1 MKVAVLGKV
10 DQKGLSFL
18 RENEFNVIEIENF
31 EIQNLKEQLKDV
43 DGILLRTTRLDKEIL
58 QHCDNLKII
67 SRHGVGYD
75 NVDLDFLNENKIALG
90 ITSTSNAVSVAEH
103 VLSFFIYLTKNLS
116 LSDSLVKEGNFEK
129 RSNLPNFF
137 ELYKKKVL
145 IIGFGRIGKEV
156 AKRCLGFDMEV
167 YVYDPFLDN
176 EIIIRN
182 QCIPIEKNQGLAIAD
197 FITIHLPL
205 NGDTKNF
212 ISQTELNVMKKNS
225 ILVNTSRGGIVNEN
239 DLCIALES
247 KKIQGAGMDVFA
259 SEPPE
264 SNHPF
269 FKLDNI
275 LLTPHNAA
283 LTLECRERMSL
294 EASQNIFFF
303 LNNMTELNVENLVN
317 KKFLKKLKIS

>member
-18 RENEFNVIEIENF
+18 KENEFKVIEIESF

-43 DGILLRTTRLDKEIL
+43 DGILLRTTKLDKEIL
-58 QHCDNLKII
+58 EHCDNLKII

-75 NVDLDFLNENKIALG
+75 NVDLDFLNDNKIALC

-103 VLSFFIYLTKNLS
+103 VLSFFIYLTKKLS

-129 RSNLPNFF
+129 RSELPNFF

-205 NGDTKNF
+205 NIDTKNF
-212 ISQTELNVMKKNS
+212 ISQTELNLMRKNS

-239 DLCIALES
+239 DLCIALDS
-247 KKIQGAGMDVFA
+247 KKIQGAGMDVFV

-294 EASQNIFFF
+294 EASQNIVFF
-303 LNNMTELNVENLVN
+303 LNNMSELNVENLVN
-317 KKFLKKLKIS
+317 KKYL

>member
-18 RENEFNVIEIENF
+18 KENEFKVIEIENF

-43 DGILLRTTRLDKEIL
+43 DGILLRTTKLDKEIL
-58 QHCDNLKII
+58 EHCDNLKII

-75 NVDLDFLNENKIALG
+75 NVDLDFLNENKIALC

-129 RSNLPNFF
+129 RSQLPNFF

-176 EIIIRN
+176 EIIIKN

-205 NGDTKNF
+205 NRDTKNF
-212 ISQTELNVMKKNS
+212 ISQTELNLMRKNS

-247 KKIQGAGMDVFA
+247 RKIQGAGMDVFV

-294 EASQNIFFF
+294 EASQNIVFF
-303 LNNMTELNVENLVN
+303 LKNMSELNVENLVN
-317 KKFLKKLKIS
+317 KKYL

>member
-18 RENEFNVIEIENF
+18 KENEFKVIEIESF

-43 DGILLRTTRLDKEIL
+43 DGILLRTTKLDKEIL
-58 QHCDNLKII
+58 EHCDNLKII

-75 NVDLDFLNENKIALG
+75 NVDLDFLNENKIALC

-103 VLSFFIYLTKNLS
+103 VLSFFIYLTKKLS

-129 RSNLPNFF
+129 RSELPNFF

-205 NGDTKNF
+205 NRDTKNF
-212 ISQTELNVMKKNS
+212 ISQTELNLMRKNS

-239 DLCIALES
+239 DLCIALDS
-247 KKIQGAGMDVFA
+247 KKIQGAGMDVFV

-294 EASQNIFFF
+294 EASQNIVFF
-303 LNNMTELNVENLVN
+303 LNNMSELNVENLVN
-317 KKFLKKLKIS
+317 KKYL

>member
-18 RENEFNVIEIENF
+18 KENEFKVIEIENF

-43 DGILLRTTRLDKEIL
+43 DGILLRTTKLDKEIL
-58 QHCDNLKII
+58 EHCDNLKII

-75 NVDLDFLNENKIALG
+75 NVDLDFLNENKIALC

-129 RSNLPNFF
+129 RSQLPNFF

-176 EIIIRN
+176 EIIIKN

-247 KKIQGAGMDVFA
+247 KKIQGAGMDVFV

-294 EASQNIFFF
+294 EASQNIVFF
-303 LNNMTELNVENLVN
+303 LNNMSELNVENLVN
-317 KKFLKKLKIS
+317 KKYL

>member
-18 RENEFNVIEIENF
+18 KENEFKVIEIESF

-43 DGILLRTTRLDKEIL
+43 DGILLRTTKLDKEIL
-58 QHCDNLKII
+58 EHCDNLKII

-75 NVDLDFLNENKIALG
+75 NVDLDFLNDNKIALC

-103 VLSFFIYLTKNLS
+103 VLSFFIYLTKKLS

-129 RSNLPNFF
+129 RSELPNFF

-205 NGDTKNF
+205 NRDTKNF
-212 ISQTELNVMKKNS
+212 ISQTELNLMRKNS

-239 DLCIALES
+239 DLYIALDS
-247 KKIQGAGMDVFA
+247 KKIQGAGMDVFV

-294 EASQNIFFF
+294 EASQNIVFF
-303 LNNMTELNVENLVN
+303 LHNMSELNVENLVN
-317 KKFLKKLKIS
+317 KKYL

>member
-18 RENEFNVIEIENF
+18 RENEFKVIEIENF

-43 DGILLRTTRLDKEIL
+43 DGILLRTTKLDKEIL
-58 QHCDNLKII
+58 EHCDNLKII

-75 NVDLDFLNENKIALG
+75 NVDLDFLNDNKIALC

-103 VLSFFIYLTKNLS
+103 VLSFFIYLTKKLS
-116 LSDSLVKEGNFEK
+116 LSDNLVKEGNFEK
-129 RSNLPNFF
+129 KSELPNFF

-212 ISQTELNVMKKNS
+212 ISQTELNLMRKNS

-247 KKIQGAGMDVFA
+247 KKIQGAGMDVFV

-294 EASQNIFFF
+294 EASQNIVFF
-303 LNNMTELNVENLVN
+303 LKNISELNVENLVN
-317 KKFLKKLKIS
+317 KKYL

>member
-18 RENEFNVIEIENF
+18 KENEFKVIEIESF

-43 DGILLRTTRLDKEIL
+43 DGILLRTTKLDKEIL
-58 QHCDNLKII
+58 EHCDNLKII

-75 NVDLDFLNENKIALG
+75 NVDLDFLNENKIALC

-129 RSNLPNFF
+129 RSQLPNFF

-212 ISQTELNVMKKNS
+212 ISQTELNLMRKNS

-247 KKIQGAGMDVFA
+247 KKIQGAGMDVFV

-294 EASQNIFFF
+294 EASQNIVFF
-303 LNNMTELNVENLVN
+303 LNNMSELNVENLVN
-317 KKFLKKLKIS
+317 KKYL

>member
-18 RENEFNVIEIENF
+18 KENEFKVIEIENF

-43 DGILLRTTRLDKEIL
+43 DGILLRTTKLDKEIL

-116 LSDSLVKEGNFEK
+116 LSDSLVKEGNFEN
-129 RSNLPNFF
+129 RSQLPNFF

-247 KKIQGAGMDVFA
+247 KKIQGAGMDVFV

-294 EASQNIFFF
+294 EASQNIVFF
-303 LNNMTELNVENLVN
+303 LKNMSELNVENLVN
-317 KKFLKKLKIS
+317 KKYL

>member
-18 RENEFNVIEIENF
+18 KENEFKVIEIENF

-43 DGILLRTTRLDKEIL
+43 DGILLRTTKLDKEIL
-58 QHCDNLKII
+58 QHCNNLKII

-75 NVDLDFLNENKIALG
+75 NVDLDFLNENKIALC

-129 RSNLPNFF
+129 RSELPNFF

-182 QCIPIEKNQGLAIAD
+182 QCIPIEKNQGLGIAD

-247 KKIQGAGMDVFA
+247 KKIQGAGMDVFV

-294 EASQNIFFF
+294 EASQNIVFF
-303 LNNMTELNVENLVN
+303 LKNMSELNVENLVN
-317 KKFLKKLKIS
+317 KKYL

>member
-18 RENEFNVIEIENF
+18 KENEFKVIEIESF

-43 DGILLRTTRLDKEIL
+43 DGILLRTTKLDKEIL
-58 QHCDNLKII
+58 EHCDNLKII

-75 NVDLDFLNENKIALG
+75 NVDLDFLNENKIALC

-129 RSNLPNFF
+129 RSQLPNFF

-247 KKIQGAGMDVFA
+247 KKIQGAGMDVFV

-294 EASQNIFFF
+294 EASQNIVFF
-303 LNNMTELNVENLVN
+303 LNNMSELNVENLVN
-317 KKFLKKLKIS
+317 KKYL

>member
-1 MKVAVLGKV
+1 MKIAILGTV
-10 DQKGLSFL
+10 HPKGLEFL
-18 RENEFNVIEIENF
+18 KNNEFEVFEVDNF
-31 EIQNLKEQLKDV
+31 EIQSLKESLKNV
-43 DGILLRTTRLDKEIL
+43 DGILLRTSKLDQDIL

-75 NVDLDFLNENKIALG
+75 NVDLDFLNQNKIALG
-90 ITSTSNAVSVAEH
+90 ITSTSNAASVSEH
-103 VLSFFIYLTKNLS
+103 VMSFFIYLTKNLS
-116 LSDSLVKEGNFEK
+116 LSDSLVKEGNFDK
-129 RSNLPNFF
+129 RSQLPDIF

-167 YVYDPFLDN
+167 YVYDPFLDSDSIKKN
-176 EIIIRN
+176 K
-182 QCIPIEKNQGLAIAD
+182 CIPIEKNEGLALAD

-205 NGDTKNF
+205 NENTTNF
-212 ISQTELNVMKKNS
+212 ISEADLKIMKKNTV
-225 ILVNTSRGGIVNEN
+225 LVNTSRGGIINED
-239 DLCIALES
+239 DLYQALKV
-247 KKIQGAGMDVFA
+247 KKIQGAGMDVYT

-264 SNHPF
+264 PNHPF

-294 EASQNIFFF
+294 EASQNIVYF
-303 LNNMTELNVENLVN
+303 LKNMNELNKENLVN
-317 KKFLKKLKIS
+317 KKYL

>member
-18 RENEFNVIEIENF
+18 KENEFKVIEIESF

-43 DGILLRTTRLDKEIL
+43 DGILLRTTKLDKEIL
-58 QHCDNLKII
+58 EHCDNLKII

-75 NVDLDFLNENKIALG
+75 NVDLDFLNDNKIALC
-90 ITSTSNAVSVAEH
+90 ITSTSNSVSVAEH
-103 VLSFFIYLTKNLS
+103 VLSFFIYLTKKLS

-129 RSNLPNFF
+129 RSELPNFF

-205 NGDTKNF
+205 NRDTKNF
-212 ISQTELNVMKKNS
+212 ISQTEINLMRKNS

-239 DLCIALES
+239 DLCIALDS
-247 KKIQGAGMDVFA
+247 KKIQGAGMDVFV

-294 EASQNIFFF
+294 EASQNIVFF
-303 LNNMTELNVENLVN
+303 LNNMSELNVENLVN
-317 KKFLKKLKIS
+317 KKYL

>member
-10 DQKGLSFL
+10 DPKGLSFL
-18 RENEFNVIEIENF
+18 IENEFKVIEIESF

-43 DGILLRTTRLDKEIL
+43 DGILLRTTKLDKEIL
-58 QHCDNLKII
+58 EHCDNLKII

-75 NVDLDFLNENKIALG
+75 NVDLDFLNENKIALC

-103 VLSFFIYLTKNLS
+103 VLSFFIYLTKKLS

-129 RSNLPNFF
+129 RSELPNFF

-212 ISQTELNVMKKNS
+212 ISQTELNQMRKNS

-239 DLCIALES
+239 DLCIALDS
-247 KKIQGAGMDVFA
+247 KKIQGAGMDVFV

-294 EASQNIFFF
+294 EASQNIVFF
-303 LNNMTELNVENLVN
+303 LNNMSELNVENLVN
-317 KKFLKKLKIS
+317 KKYL

>member
-18 RENEFNVIEIENF
+18 KENEFKVIEIENF

-43 DGILLRTTRLDKEIL
+43 DGILLRTTKLDKEIL
-58 QHCDNLKII
+58 EHCDNLKII

-75 NVDLDFLNENKIALG
+75 NVDLNFLNDNKIALC

-103 VLSFFIYLTKNLS
+103 VLSFFIYLTKKLS

-129 RSNLPNFF
+129 RSSLPNFF

-212 ISQTELNVMKKNS
+212 ISQKELNVMKKNS

-247 KKIQGAGMDVFA
+247 KKIQGAGMDVFV

-264 SNHPF
+264 SSHPF

-294 EASQNIFFF
+294 EASQNIVFF
-303 LNNMTELNVENLVN
+303 LKNMSELNVENLVN
-317 KKFLKKLKIS
+317 KQYL

>member
-18 RENEFNVIEIENF
+18 KENEFKVIEIENF

-75 NVDLDFLNENKIALG
+75 NVDLDFLNENKIALC

-103 VLSFFIYLTKNLS
+103 VLSFFIYLTKKLS
-116 LSDSLVKEGNFEK
+116 LSDSLVKEGDFEK
-129 RSNLPNFF
+129 RSKLPNFF

-212 ISQTELNVMKKNS
+212 ISQTELNVMKKKS

-247 KKIQGAGMDVFA
+247 KKIQGAGMDVFV

-294 EASQNIFFF
+294 EASQNIVFF
-303 LNNMTELNVENLVN
+303 LKNISELNVENLVN
-317 KKFLKKLKIS
+317 KKYL

>member
-18 RENEFNVIEIENF
+18 RENEFKVIEIENF

-43 DGILLRTTRLDKEIL
+43 DGILLRTTKLDKEIL
-58 QHCDNLKII
+58 EHCDNLKII

-75 NVDLDFLNENKIALG
+75 NVDLDFLNDNKIALC

-103 VLSFFIYLTKNLS
+103 VLSFFIYLTKKLS

-129 RSNLPNFF
+129 RSELPNFF

-212 ISQTELNVMKKNS
+212 ISQTELNLMRKNS

-239 DLCIALES
+239 DLCIALDS
-247 KKIQGAGMDVFA
+247 KKIQGAGMDVFV

-294 EASQNIFFF
+294 EASQNIVFF
-303 LNNMTELNVENLVN
+303 LNNMSELNVENLVN
-317 KKFLKKLKIS
+317 KKYL

>member
-18 RENEFNVIEIENF
+18 KENEFKVIEIENF
-31 EIQNLKEQLKDV
+31 EIQNLKEQLEDV

-103 VLSFFIYLTKNLS
+103 VLSFFIYLTKNLT

-129 RSNLPNFF
+129 RSQLPNFF

-205 NGDTKNF
+205 NRDTKNF
-212 ISQTELNVMKKNS
+212 ISQTELNLMRKNS

-247 KKIQGAGMDVFA
+247 KKIQGAGMDVFV

-294 EASQNIFFF
+294 EASQNIVFF
-303 LNNMTELNVENLVN
+303 LKNMSELNVENLVN
-317 KKFLKKLKIS
+317 KKYL

>member
-18 RENEFNVIEIENF
+18 KENEFKVIEIESF

-43 DGILLRTTRLDKEIL
+43 DGILLRTTKLDKEIL
-58 QHCDNLKII
+58 EHCDNLKII

-75 NVDLDFLNENKIALG
+75 NVDLDFLNENKIALC

-103 VLSFFIYLTKNLS
+103 VLSFFIYLTKKLS

-129 RSNLPNFF
+129 RSKLPNFF

-212 ISQTELNVMKKNS
+212 ISQTELNLMRKNS

-247 KKIQGAGMDVFA
+247 KKIQGAGMDVFV

-294 EASQNIFFF
+294 EASQNIVFF
-303 LNNMTELNVENLVN
+303 LNNMSELNVENLVN
-317 KKFLKKLKIS
+317 KKYL

>member
-18 RENEFNVIEIENF
+18 KENEFKFIEIENF
-31 EIQNLKEQLKDV
+31 ETQNLKEQLKDV
-43 DGILLRTTRLDKEIL
+43 DGILLRTTKLDKEIL
-58 QHCDNLKII
+58 EHCDNLKII

-75 NVDLDFLNENKIALG
+75 NVDLDFLNDNKIALC

-103 VLSFFIYLTKNLS
+103 VLSFFIYLTKKLS

-129 RSNLPNFF
+129 RSELPNFF

-212 ISQTELNVMKKNS
+212 ISQTELNLMRKNS

-239 DLCIALES
+239 DLFIALES
-247 KKIQGAGMDVFA
+247 KKIQGAGMDVFV
-259 SEPPE
+259 SEPPD

-303 LNNMTELNVENLVN
+303 LNNMSELNVENLVN

>member
-18 RENEFNVIEIENF
+18 KENEFKVIEIESF

-43 DGILLRTTRLDKEIL
+43 DGILLRTTKLDKEIL
-58 QHCDNLKII
+58 EHCDNLKII

-75 NVDLDFLNENKIALG
+75 NVDLDFLNENKIALC

-103 VLSFFIYLTKNLS
+103 VLSFFIYLTKKLS

-129 RSNLPNFF
+129 RSKLPNFF

-212 ISQTELNVMKKNS
+212 ISQTELNLMKKNS

-247 KKIQGAGMDVFA
+247 KKIQGAGMDVFV

-294 EASQNIFFF
+294 EASQNIVFF
-303 LNNMTELNVENLVN
+303 LNNMSELNVENLVN
-317 KKFLKKLKIS
+317 KKYL

>member
-18 RENEFNVIEIENF
+18 KENEFKVIEIENF
-31 EIQNLKEQLKDV
+31 EIQNLREQLEDV

-75 NVDLDFLNENKIALG
+75 NVDLDFLNENKIALS

-103 VLSFFIYLTKNLS
+103 VLSFFIYLIKNLS
-116 LSDSLVKEGNFEK
+116 LSDRLVKEGNFEI
-129 RSNLPNFF
+129 RSQLPNFF

-176 EIIIRN
+176 EIIIKN

-212 ISQTELNVMKKNS
+212 ISQTELNLMKKNS

-247 KKIQGAGMDVFA
+247 KKIQGAGMDVFV

-294 EASQNIFFF
+294 EASQNIVFF
-303 LNNMTELNVENLVN
+303 LKNMSELNVENLVN
-317 KKFLKKLKIS
+317 KKYL

>member
-18 RENEFNVIEIENF
+18 RENEFKVIEIENF

-75 NVDLDFLNENKIALG
+75 NVDLDFLNENKIALC

-212 ISQTELNVMKKNS
+212 ISQTELNQMRKNS

-239 DLCIALES
+239 DLCIALDS
-247 KKIQGAGMDVFA
+247 KKIQGAGMDVFV

-294 EASQNIFFF
+294 EASQNIVFF
-303 LNNMTELNVENLVN
+303 LNNMSELNVENLVN
-317 KKFLKKLKIS
+317 KKYL

>member
-18 RENEFNVIEIENF
+18 KENEFKVIEIESF

-58 QHCDNLKII
+58 EHCDNLKII

-75 NVDLDFLNENKIALG
+75 NVDLDFLNENKIALC

-129 RSNLPNFF
+129 RSKLPNFF

-176 EIIIRN
+176 EIIIKN

-212 ISQTELNVMKKNS
+212 ISQTELNVMKKKS

-247 KKIQGAGMDVFA
+247 KKIQGAGIDVFV

-294 EASQNIFFF
+294 EASQNIVFF
-303 LNNMTELNVENLVN
+303 LKNMSKLNVENLLN
-317 KKFLKKLKIS
+317 KKYL

>member
-1 MKVAVLGKV
+1 MKVAVLGIV
-10 DQKGLSFL
+10 DPKGLSFL
-18 RENEFNVIEIENF
+18 KENEFKVIEIENF

-75 NVDLDFLNENKIALG
+75 NVDLDFLNENKIALC

-129 RSNLPNFF
+129 RSQLPNFF

-205 NGDTKNF
+205 NRDTENF

-247 KKIQGAGMDVFA
+247 KKIQGAGMDVFV

-294 EASQNIFFF
+294 EASQNIVFF
-303 LNNMTELNVENLVN
+303 LNNMSELNVENLVN
-317 KKFLKKLKIS
+317 KKYL

>member
-18 RENEFNVIEIENF
+18 KENEFKVIEIENF

-43 DGILLRTTRLDKEIL
+43 DGILLRTTKLDKEIL
-58 QHCDNLKII
+58 EHCDNLKII

-75 NVDLDFLNENKIALG
+75 NVDLDFLNENKIALC

-103 VLSFFIYLTKNLS
+103 VLSFFIYLTKNLT

-129 RSNLPNFF
+129 RSQLPNFF

-247 KKIQGAGMDVFA
+247 KKIQGAGMDVFV

-294 EASQNIFFF
+294 EASQNIVFF
-303 LNNMTELNVENLVN
+303 LKNMSELNVENLVN
-317 KKFLKKLKIS
+317 KKYL

>member
-18 RENEFNVIEIENF
+18 RENEFKVIEIENF

-43 DGILLRTTRLDKEIL
+43 DGILLRTTKLDKEIL
-58 QHCDNLKII
+58 EHCDNLKII

-75 NVDLDFLNENKIALG
+75 NVDLDFLNDNKIALC

-103 VLSFFIYLTKNLS
+103 VLSFFIYLTKKLS

-129 RSNLPNFF
+129 RSQLPNFF

-212 ISQTELNVMKKNS
+212 ISQKELNVMKKNS

-247 KKIQGAGMDVFA
+247 KKIQGAGMDVFV

-264 SNHPF
+264 SSHPF

-294 EASQNIFFF
+294 EASQNIVFF
-303 LNNMTELNVENLVN
+303 LKDMSELNVENLVN
-317 KKFLKKLKIS
+317 KKYL

>member
-18 RENEFNVIEIENF
+18 KENEFKVIEIESF

-43 DGILLRTTRLDKEIL
+43 DGILLRTTKLDKEIL
-58 QHCDNLKII
+58 EHCDNLKII

-75 NVDLDFLNENKIALG
+75 NVDLDFLNENKIALC

-116 LSDSLVKEGNFEK
+116 LSDNLVKEGNFEN
-129 RSNLPNFF
+129 RSSLPNFF
-137 ELYKKKVL
+137 ELFKKKVL

-176 EIIIRN
+176 EIIIKN

-205 NGDTKNF
+205 NRDTKNF
-212 ISQTELNVMKKNS
+212 ISQTELNLMRKNS

-239 DLCIALES
+239 DLCIALDS
-247 KKIQGAGMDVFA
+247 KKIQGAGMDVFV

-294 EASQNIFFF
+294 EASQNIVFF
-303 LNNMTELNVENLVN
+303 LNNMSELNVENLVN
-317 KKFLKKLKIS
+317 KKYL

>member
-18 RENEFNVIEIENF
+18 KENEFEVIEIENF

-43 DGILLRTTRLDKEIL
+43 DGILLRTTKLDKEIL
-58 QHCDNLKII
+58 EHCDNLKII

-75 NVDLDFLNENKIALG
+75 NVDLDFLNENKIALC

-129 RSNLPNFF
+129 RSKLPNFF

-145 IIGFGRIGKEV
+145 IIGFGRIVKEV

-176 EIIIRN
+176 EIIIRK

-212 ISQTELNVMKKNS
+212 ISQTELNLMRKNS
-225 ILVNTSRGGIVNEN
+225 ILVNTSRGGIVNE
-239 DLCIALES
+239 
-247 KKIQGAGMDVFA
+247 
-259 SEPPE
+259 
-264 SNHPF
+264 
-269 FKLDNI
+269 
-275 LLTPHNAA
+275 
-283 LTLECRERMSL
+283 
-294 EASQNIFFF
+294 
-303 LNNMTELNVENLVN
+303 MTYA
-317 KKFLKKLKIS
+317 

>member
-18 RENEFNVIEIENF
+18 KENEFKVIEIESF

-58 QHCDNLKII
+58 EHCDNLKII

-75 NVDLDFLNENKIALG
+75 NVDLDFLNENKIALC

-129 RSNLPNFF
+129 RSQLPNFF

-205 NGDTKNF
+205 NRDTKNF
-212 ISQTELNVMKKNS
+212 ISQTELNLMRKNS

-239 DLCIALES
+239 DLCIALDS
-247 KKIQGAGMDVFA
+247 KKIQGAGMDVFV

-294 EASQNIFFF
+294 EASQNIVFF
-303 LNNMTELNVENLVN
+303 LNNMSELNVENLVN
-317 KKFLKKLKIS
+317 KKYL

>member
-18 RENEFNVIEIENF
+18 KENEFKVIEIESF
-31 EIQNLKEQLKDV
+31 EIQNLKKQLKDV
-43 DGILLRTTRLDKEIL
+43 DGILLRTTKLDKEIL
-58 QHCDNLKII
+58 EHCDNLKII

-75 NVDLDFLNENKIALG
+75 NVDLDFLNDNKIALC

-103 VLSFFIYLTKNLS
+103 VLSFFIYLTKKLS
-116 LSDSLVKEGNFEK
+116 LSNSLVKEGNFEK
-129 RSNLPNFF
+129 RSELPNFF

-205 NGDTKNF
+205 NRDTKNF
-212 ISQTELNVMKKNS
+212 ISQTELNLMKKNS

-247 KKIQGAGMDVFA
+247 KKIQGAGMDVFV

-294 EASQNIFFF
+294 EASQNIVFF
-303 LNNMTELNVENLVN
+303 LKNMSELNVENLVN
-317 KKFLKKLKIS
+317 KKYL

>member
-18 RENEFNVIEIENF
+18 KENEFKVIEIENF

-75 NVDLDFLNENKIALG
+75 NVDLDFLNENKIALC

-103 VLSFFIYLTKNLS
+103 VLSFFIYLTKKLS

-129 RSNLPNFF
+129 RSELPNFF

-247 KKIQGAGMDVFA
+247 KKIQGAGMDVFV

-294 EASQNIFFF
+294 EASQNIVFF
-303 LNNMTELNVENLVN
+303 LKNMSELNVENLVN
-317 KKFLKKLKIS
+317 KKYL

>member
-18 RENEFNVIEIENF
+18 KENEFKVIEIENF

-43 DGILLRTTRLDKEIL
+43 DGILLRTTKLDKEIL
-58 QHCDNLKII
+58 EHCDNLKII

-75 NVDLDFLNENKIALG
+75 NVDLDFLNENKIALC

-103 VLSFFIYLTKNLS
+103 VLSFFIYLTKKLS

-129 RSNLPNFF
+129 RSELPNFF

-176 EIIIRN
+176 EIIIKN

-212 ISQTELNVMKKNS
+212 ISQTELNQMRKNS

-239 DLCIALES
+239 DLCIALDS
-247 KKIQGAGMDVFA
+247 KKIQGAGMDVFV

-294 EASQNIFFF
+294 EASQNIVFF
-303 LNNMTELNVENLVN
+303 LNNMSELNVENLVN
-317 KKFLKKLKIS
+317 KKYL

>member
-18 RENEFNVIEIENF
+18 RENEFKVIEIENF

-43 DGILLRTTRLDKEIL
+43 DGVLLRTTKLDKEIL
-58 QHCDNLKII
+58 EHCDNLKII

-75 NVDLDFLNENKIALG
+75 NVDLDFLNDNKIALC

-103 VLSFFIYLTKNLS
+103 VLSFFIYLTKKLS

-129 RSNLPNFF
+129 RSELPNFF

-212 ISQTELNVMKKNS
+212 ISQTELNVMKKKS

-247 KKIQGAGMDVFA
+247 KKIQGAGMDVFV

-294 EASQNIFFF
+294 EASQNIVFF
-303 LNNMTELNVENLVN
+303 LKNMSELNVENLVN
-317 KKFLKKLKIS
+317 KKYL

>member
-18 RENEFNVIEIENF
+18 RENEFKVIEIENF

-43 DGILLRTTRLDKEIL
+43 DGILLRTTKLDKEIL
-58 QHCDNLKII
+58 QYCDNLKII

-116 LSDSLVKEGNFEK
+116 LSDNLVKEGNFEN
-129 RSNLPNFF
+129 RSQLPNFF

-145 IIGFGRIGKEV
+145 IFGFGRIGKEV

-205 NGDTKNF
+205 NRDTKNF
-212 ISQTELNVMKKNS
+212 ISQTELNLMRKNS

-239 DLCIALES
+239 DLCIALDS
-247 KKIQGAGMDVFA
+247 KKIQGAGMDVFV

-294 EASQNIFFF
+294 EASQNIVFF
-303 LNNMTELNVENLVN
+303 LNNMSELNVENLVN
-317 KKFLKKLKIS
+317 KKYL

>member
-18 RENEFNVIEIENF
+18 KENEFKVIEIENF

-129 RSNLPNFF
+129 RSDLPNFF

-212 ISQTELNVMKKNS
+212 ISQTELNMMKKNS

-247 KKIQGAGMDVFA
+247 KKIQGAGMDVFV

-294 EASQNIFFF
+294 EASQNIVFF
-303 LNNMTELNVENLVN
+303 LKNMSELNVENLVN
-317 KKFLKKLKIS
+317 KKYL